1 VVGDVPFDIRAR
13 CEVLS
18 LLALLAQKYKY
29 TDTRARCEAPNMEA
43 SDVTVTGPLSA
54 QRVAYNPHWARTL
67 GFWNLTD
74 RATFVRAFAR
84 KRAAVQVFFFFGVF
98 CKGVVFQVFF
108 LGAGTLAAPSASVF
122 VLLYW

>member
-1 VVGDVPFDIRAR
+1 MVGDVPFDIRAR

-29 TDTRARCEAPNMEA
+29 TDIRARCEAPNMEA

-74 RATFVRAFAR
+74 RATFVREFAR
-84 KRAAVQVFFFFGVF
+84 KRAAVQVCFFFL
-98 CKGVVFQVFF
+98 VFF
-108 LGAGTLAAPSASVF
+108 GK
-122 VLLYW
+122 VLFSRCFF

>member
-1 VVGDVPFDIRAR
+1 
-13 CEVLS
+13 
-18 LLALLAQKYKY
+18 
-29 TDTRARCEAPNMEA
+29 MEN

-74 RATFVRAFAR
+74 RTTFAREFLR
-84 KRAAVQVFFFFGVF
+84 KRAAVQVFFFYIKWCFFSGVF
-98 CKGVVFQVFF
+98 V

-122 VLLYW
+122 VLLY